1 MGRMRNLKRF
11 PDKNRQ
17 ETKSGAF
24 HKRPD
29 VLRIIP
35 LGGLEEVG
43 RNMTAFE
50 YENDIII
57 VDAGLGFPGEDMPG
71 IDYVI
76 PTPLT

>member
-1 MGRMRNLKRF
+1 MVYNKSTKSKSRSGGHMGRMRNLKRF

-35 LGGLEEVG
+35 LGG
-43 RNMTAFE
+43 A
-50 YENDIII
+50 
-57 VDAGLGFPGEDMPG
+57 
-71 IDYVI
+71 
-76 PTPLT
+76 